1 MTAEDLILSI
11 GVQKCKKTKMQVTAI
26 SPEFVDKLAPRKIRD
41 WCNINKNL
49 TICSYSIFVGM

>member
-26 SPEFVDKLAPRKIRD
+26 SPEFVDKLAPREIRD
-41 WCNINKNL
+41 
-49 TICSYSIFVGM
+49 